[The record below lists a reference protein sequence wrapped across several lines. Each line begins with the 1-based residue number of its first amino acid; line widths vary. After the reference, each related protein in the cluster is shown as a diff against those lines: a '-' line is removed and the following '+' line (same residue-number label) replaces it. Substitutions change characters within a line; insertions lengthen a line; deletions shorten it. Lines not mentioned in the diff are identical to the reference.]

1 MTAKKY
7 ASKVKESF
15 ALPEVCVSIRQMLD
29 NPQTNA
35 DDIAALISLDP
46 SLCSKLLK
54 LANSALFRFPSQIS
68 SISKAINI
76 IGGEALYILVMSE
89 TAANAYQQFQ
99 SDVVDLK
106 RFWKQSVICGLL
118 AQNLCKNCKVRG
130 SERFFLMGLMNNF
143 AELVVAKQSPK
154 LAQKCESE
162 LDKQF
167 PWQSQKQHLGFYYSD
182 CTAEILKKWQLPTQ
196 LYEPLY
202 KIHDAKAAVEN
213 KEIAVLYL
221 AYRTALKATYP
232 KELNRRNPIEGQVMD
247 ATNLLYEDLDA
258 LIKQTQM
265 EAREMLHLLNPGL
278 F

>member
-15 ALPEVCVSIRQMLD
+15 ALPEVCVSIRNMLD
-29 NPQTNA
+29 NPQTDA

-89 TAANAYQQFQ
+89 TAANAYQHFANE
-99 SDVVDLK
+99 VVDLK
-106 RFWKQSVICGLL
+106 RFWKQSVLCGIM
-118 AQNLCKNCKVRG
+118 AQNLCKTLRVRG
-130 SERFFLMGLMNNF
+130 SERFFLMGLLNNF
-143 AELVVAKQSPK
+143 AELVVAKQSPTIAK
-154 LAQKCESE
+154 TCEAEISSA
-162 LDKQF
+162 F
-167 PWQSQKQHLGFYYSD
+167 PWQSQKKHLGFYYAD
-182 CTAEILKKWQLPTQ
+182 CTAEILKNWQLPTQ
-196 LYEPLY
+196 LYEPLHH
-202 KIHDAKAAVEN
+202 IHDAQAAIDN

-221 AYRTALKATYP
+221 AYRTSLKVTYP
-232 KELNRRNPIEGQVMD
+232 KELSRRNPIEGRVMD
-247 ATNLLYEDLDA
+247 AYELLYEDLDGVM
-258 LIKQTQM
+258 KQTEM